1 MSLSETRNLPHGIPP
16 PRGVRPPRRTLRIAL
31 FGSTGSIGVNT
42 LDVVRR
48 HPERFEITALAA
60 NRNIE
65 VLAGQIAEFHPKA
78 VAVADANAAM
88 KLASLVA
95 GRPDTECEV
104 LSGTEGLRELARRD
118 SYDTFIGALT
128 GFAGFAPTLEAILRG
143 KRIALA
149 NKETL
154 VVAGE
159 LLTALA
165 ARTGSEIIP
174 IDSEHSAIHQCLVG
188 ESRES
193 IRRIVLTAS
202 GGPFRTLPKESFPDI
217 TLDAALRH
225 PKWKMGRKITI
236 DSATLM
242 NKGLEII
249 EAKWLFGVPLKKIEV
264 VVHPQSIVHS
274 LVEFVDGSVK
284 AQLGM
289 PDMRLP
295 IQYALAAPE
304 RLDQSYDLLDLV
316 GSSPLEFFAPEFDKF
331 PSLELA
337 REAGERGGLYPCIL
351 NAANE
356 VAVAQFLAGQIG
368 FTEIPARVRSAMEA
382 APADAAESILATTES
397 EISQALERITAC
409 DAATRS
415 KISV

>member
-1 MSLSETRNLPHGIPP
+1 MPLSEIQNPVPKIHYPI
-16 PRGVRPPRRTLRIAL
+16 RIAL

-48 HPERFEITALAA
+48 HPGRFQIRALAA

-78 VAVADANAAM
+78 VAVADESAAA
-88 KLASLVA
+88 KLASLAA
-95 GRPDTECEV
+95 GRPETGCEV

-118 SYDTFIGALT
+118 GYDTFIGALT

-188 ESRES
+188 ESPES
-193 IRRIVLTAS
+193 IRQIILTAS
-202 GGPFRTLPKESFPDI
+202 GGPFRTLPRESFPNI
-217 TLDAALRH
+217 TVEAALKH

-249 EAKWLFGVPLKKIEV
+249 EAKWLFGVPLNKIEV

-316 GSSPLEFFAPEFDKF
+316 KTSPLEFFAPDLEKF

-337 REAGERGGLYPCIL
+337 RFAGERGGLYPCIL
-351 NAANE
+351 NASNE
-356 VAVAQFLAGQIG
+356 VAVALFLAKRIQFTDIPVLIRAAMESAPPDASESIQALTETDIANALKRINACDTATRSNIEPMLAGQ
-368 FTEIPARVRSAMEA
+368 
-382 APADAAESILATTES
+382 
-397 EISQALERITAC
+397 
-409 DAATRS
+409 
-415 KISV
+415 